1 MINDSSEEFEETT
14 KLFGW
19 LRMMICFTR
28 AQKTLEPFVEQ
39 MSTGGNSDTLE
50 AAEQGGMMERDGP
63 KPRFF

>member
-1 MINDSSEEFEETT
+1 MTVAKSLRKQQ

-50 AAEQGGMMERDGP
+50 AEEQGGMMERDGP